1 MAKESVFTTKL
12 ESSLRHTFVERLAMQ
27 MDADSYQDL
36 CDAVANEDVP
46 LRAVQRALEEMG
58 IEAPWSNMLRWRRKC
73 LNSRS
78 E

>member
-1 MAKESVFTTKL
+1 MAKESAFTEKL
-12 ESSLRHTFVERLAMQ
+12 EASLRHSFVDRLAMQ
-27 MDADSYQDL
+27 MDAESYQDL